1 MSPLYNY
8 FYYYLALYSY
18 KIRKYFYLLFKH
30 EPDTIIFQNGYL
42 MESKPKKLS
51 EKLTNPLSKRNS

>member
-1 MSPLYNY
+1 MSSLYNY

-42 MESKPKKLS
+42 MESKHRNLT
-51 EKLTNPLSKRNS
+51 EKLANSLLKRN